1 MKSTDV
7 LAILQEFY
15 RERLT
20 MRERHVAVARHVSN
34 YEFNNTYQYII
45 AREDTQLSWLEAA
58 IREMDGTA
66 DVVPPLTLA
75 APGRR
80 EGFLGL
86 VAEDA
91 RTAQAFVD
99 QWRPRMA
106 DVTQARHRG
115 MMQVVIGETLEHK
128 RFFDQMAAGRDD
140 LLGKRTGGPR
150 TGDGVMPGRWAF

>member
-1 MKSTDV
+1 VKSTDV

-86 VAEDA
+86 V
-91 RTAQAFVD
+91 
-99 QWRPRMA
+99 
-106 DVTQARHRG
+106 
-115 MMQVVIGETLEHK
+115 
-128 RFFDQMAAGRDD
+128 
-140 LLGKRTGGPR
+140 
-150 TGDGVMPGRWAF
+150 DGVSFETDQDRELLHLTLIDDIAGSPSG